1 MHYKLYYSF
10 ITLLFDQLFL
20 STYLSPHQQTAC
32 WTTGYDAPESQDKFL
47 SDEVARNKFQNAPS
61 IQYILESKQI
71 EQYGCIFLCG
81 GHGCID
87 DFYMN
92 DTLRLLVEY
101 VHNKTKGAVGSV
113 CHGCIGLIGC
123 KLENGNNLLKGKFV
137 AVFSNE
143 EEGILNLQGV
153 LPRQCED
160 LVDSAGAICVPQAP
174 WKPNAVVDGRLA
186 SGQNPASSLEA
197 TQRCLDILRSLG
209 AKFSPL
215 KNENKPWG
223 K

>member
-1 MHYKLYYSF
+1 MNVC
-10 ITLLFDQLFL
+10 I
-20 STYLSPHQQTAC
+20 AC
-32 WTTGYDAPESQDKFL
+32 WTTDYDPPESQDKFL
-47 SDEVARNKFQNAPS
+47 SDDIARNKFENAS
-61 IQYILESKQI
+61 SLADVLARNEIKE
-71 EQYGCIFLCG
+71 YGCVFLCG

-92 DTLRLLVEY
+92 DALRQAVEY

-123 KLENGNNLLKGKFV
+123 KLENGNNLLNGKFV
-137 AVFSNE
+137 AAFSNE
-143 EEGILNLQGV
+143 EEALLNLQGV
-153 LPRQCED
+153 IPRQCED
-160 LVDSAGAICVPQAP
+160 LVDAAGAICVPQAP

-186 SGQNPASSLEA
+186 TGQNPASSLEV

-209 AKFSPL
+209 AKFSPPN
-215 KNENKPWG
+215 NENKPWG